1 MRKWRCWLRFRTVA
15 ISTTGIIGIIDTI
28 SSIAGIAGTILTVC
42 TSCTVHMTWCN
53 NVFSCSNS
61 FIGRLMNSRI
71 SIRIRRSSVTH
82 TIG

>member
-15 ISTTGIIGIIDTI
+15 ISTTGIDTIDTI
-28 SSIAGIAGTILTVC
+28 SSIACIAGTILTVC
-42 TSCTVHMTWCN
+42 TICTVHMTWCN